1 MIISIFPSGERA
13 SYCLPLPNIIRH
25 IKTGTYKEAVAK
37 ARQFYR
43 QIEGRG
49 LREAL
54 GYIPCFSPSG
64 HFKGLLRR
72 ESLISFSG
80 CILLETECIPNDLLT
95 EVRQILENDPFTMA
109 CFQNVQ
115 GDRLEIIV
123 RTGGTIENYQQYF
136 QQLLEYFELRLP
148 VSLNPEPDYPY
159 RLCSM
164 SFDPLAYFNPGA
176 SNFPATLSAPPPRP
190 PVRKER
196 LVTVKPE
203 STRPPVLNPGFPELP
218 SVRIPMSTF
227 N

>member
-1 MIISIFPSGERA
+1 MIISIFPFGERA

-37 ARQFYR
+37 AREFYR
-43 QIEGRG
+43 KIEGR
-49 LREAL
+49 RYWEAL
-54 GYIPCFSPSG
+54 GYIPCFSPAG

-72 ESLISFSG
+72 EGLVSYSG
-80 CILLETECIPNDLLT
+80 CILLETESIPNDLLT
-95 EVRQILENDPFTMA
+95 EVRQILECNPYIMA

-123 RTGGTIENYQQYF
+123 HNGGTIENYRQQFY
-136 QQLLEYFELRLP
+136 QLLEYFEPLLS
-148 VSLNPEPDYPY
+148 VSLNKEPDYPF

-164 SFDPLAYFNPGA
+164 SFDPLAYYNPGA
-176 SNFPATLSAPPPRP
+176 SNFPATLSTPPPRP

-203 STRPPVLNPGFPELP
+203 SNRAPVLNPGFPELP